1 VKAAQYSVVAFP
13 KLDNEAQIQRLRER
27 FGSWAY
33 DLRPYVTVVLPF
45 TPLDI
50 DELQRVTDH
59 IGAARRRMH
68 PFAVSF
74 HECSAV
80 GDAVLLWA
88 AEGREQLAELRNA
101 VHGSE
106 PLTIQGTGEY
116 HPALWLGRVRDA
128 AELASAV
135 AEVNRIGRTLGIVD
149 SLSLVRGTPDD
160 ATRLVLAMPFG
171 VGRVDYH
178 DRLPA

>member
-13 KLDNEAQIQRLRER
+13 KLDNEAQLQRVRER
-27 FGSWAY
+27 FGSWSY
-33 DLRPYVTVVLPF
+33 DLRPYVSIVLPF
-45 TPLDI
+45 TPLNI

-59 IGAARRRMH
+59 IGSVRRRVH

-80 GDAVLLWA
+80 GDALLLWVM
-88 AEGREQLAELRNA
+88 EGREQLAALRTA

-106 PLTIQGTGEY
+106 PLTLQGTGEY
-116 HPALWLGRVRDA
+116 EPALWLGRVRDV
-128 AELASAV
+128 AELAA
-135 AEVNRIGRTLGIVD
+135 ATADTNRIGRTIGVVD
-149 SLSLVRGTPDD
+149 SLSLIRGTSDD
-160 ATRLVLAMPFG
+160 ATRLVLTMPFG

-178 DRLPA
+178 DRFPA